1 MRKSKSF
8 SKFEFLVQAQKQICN
23 LMKFD
28 SYPRFIKSEL
38 YKECLLR
45 DISGQPLP
53 LRGKPDANLQLHQN
67 PPLHQSLS
75 TNVSESLLSLVQFIN
90 SIVICSMVLILDRNW
105 SWFLL
110 SYWMEYINLHKQ
122 RFIYRFPESICKCI
136 PGTSCK
142 MLNNVMTVSYL
153 FISFVKGMSTNYVRC
168 YGLFR
173 PSPPPLMTTTHS
185 TTWDHES

>member
-1 MRKSKSF
+1 MYKSKTF

-75 TNVSESLLSLVQFIN
+75 TNVSEIWHIVVQFSN
-90 SIVICSMVLILDRNW
+90 SI
-105 SWFLL
+105 LL
-110 SYWMEYINLHKQ
+110 FEVRFQLETQIGFNYLLLNRINHFAQ
-122 RFIYRFPESICKCI
+122 RFVETRFLEQ
-136 PGTSCK
+136 
-142 MLNNVMTVSYL
+142 
-153 FISFVKGMSTNYVRC
+153 
-168 YGLFR
+168 
-173 PSPPPLMTTTHS
+173 
-185 TTWDHES
+185 

>member
-1 MRKSKSF
+1 MFAKNQLSLKKAHYCFITIKQVYFFITYQESLLFASF
-8 SKFEFLVQAQKQICN
+8 LITAKYIICYNLNLVYAFNWCLNKNYSKFEFLVQAQKQICN

-75 TNVSESLLSLVQFIN
+75 TNVSESFLILVQFIN
-90 SIVICSMVLILDRNW
+90 SIVICSIILILV
-105 SWFLL
+105 
-110 SYWMEYINLHKQ
+110 IN
-122 RFIYRFPESICKCI
+122 S
-136 PGTSCK
+136 S
-142 MLNNVMTVSYL
+142 
-153 FISFVKGMSTNYVRC
+153 
-168 YGLFR
+168 
-173 PSPPPLMTTTHS
+173 
-185 TTWDHES
+185 

>member
-1 MRKSKSF
+1 
-8 SKFEFLVQAQKQICN
+8 
-23 LMKFD
+23 MKFD

-75 TNVSESLLSLVQFIN
+75 TNVSESLLILVQFIN
-90 SIVICSMVLILDRNW
+90 SIVICSMVLILVRNS

-110 SYWMEYINLHKQ
+110 SYWIEYINLHKQ

-142 MLNNVMTVSYL
+142 MLNNLMTVSYL
-153 FISFVKGMSTNYVRC
+153 FISFVRGCPQIMWGVMA
-168 YGLFR
+168 FFD
-173 PSPPPLMTTTHS
+173 PPPPPLMTTTKS
-185 TTWDHES
+185 TTWDHESLIDSHSTENFHFNIE

>member
-1 MRKSKSF
+1 MILAFFLTMAKNITWYKLNLIYASQLMYKSKTF
-8 SKFEFLVQAQKQICN
+8 SKFEFLIQAQKQICN

-75 TNVSESLLSLVQFIN
+75 TNVSEILLIVVQFSYSI
-90 SIVICSMVLILDRNW
+90 IVIWSMVLVRN
-105 SWFLL
+105 S
-110 SYWMEYINLHKQ
+110 
-122 RFIYRFPESICKCI
+122 
-136 PGTSCK
+136 
-142 MLNNVMTVSYL
+142 
-153 FISFVKGMSTNYVRC
+153 
-168 YGLFR
+168 
-173 PSPPPLMTTTHS
+173 
-185 TTWDHES
+185 D

>member
-1 MRKSKSF
+1 MYNVKIVVALKTIVAQKSLNLYIMAKNITWYKFNLIYALQPMYKSKTF

-75 TNVSESLLSLVQFIN
+75 TNVSEILLFVVQFSN
-90 SIVICSMVLILDRNW
+90 SIIVI
-105 SWFLL
+105 
-110 SYWMEYINLHKQ
+110 
-122 RFIYRFPESICKCI
+122 
-136 PGTSCK
+136 
-142 MLNNVMTVSYL
+142 
-153 FISFVKGMSTNYVRC
+153 
-168 YGLFR
+168 
-173 PSPPPLMTTTHS
+173 
-185 TTWDHES
+185 

>member
-1 MRKSKSF
+1 
-8 SKFEFLVQAQKQICN
+8 
-23 LMKFD
+23 MKFD

-53 LRGKPDANLQLHQN
+53 LRGKPDANLQLHQK

-75 TNVSESLLSLVQFIN
+75 TNVSESLLILVQCIN
-90 SIVICSMVLILDRNW
+90 SIVICSMVLILVRNS

-142 MLNNVMTVSYL
+142 MLNNLMTVSYL
-153 FISFVKGMSTNYVRC
+153 FISFVKGMSTNYVTC
-168 YGLFR
+168 YGLFW
-173 PSPPPLMTTTHS
+173 PFPFHPWPPPTQLREIMNHNRFTFYRKFS
-185 TTWDHES
+185 L